1 MCNAY
6 CKTNA
11 WIRLCSWRAGSISWQ
26 VCQTASTSVWILSSG
41 RKQILNTNRSSTKR
55 AADAGRTGHI
65 FRDLR
70 VSFALQRD
78 SLNKVNTIFCNEGA
92 SCCIYLYKVCRL
104 TFLIEKKTWQRVQ
117 MRCTRK
123 WSCSIQAFKRENMAK
138 GKTAARTLTM
148 LSTIALT
155 RWCQDPGECGQRQF
169 RKLKAALKKNKPA
182 AVQHEMGASIASLH
196 FSETTPC
203 NRAKEKNDIDG
214 HLAGGRLE
222 LQHDCVIYRQSLRNF
237 WFPPCTT
244 VWGLARIPFCQ
255 PIVQGASHRNR
266 FGSNGDKSIEVAL
279 PSTISSDIALVANC
293 MKRYV

>member
-104 TFLIEKKTWQRVQ
+104 TFLIEKKPWQRVQ

-169 RKLKAALKKNKPA
+169 RKLKAALKKTSQLQCNMRWVPLLHLCTSQR
-182 AVQHEMGASIASLH
+182 QHHAIVRKRKMTLMATWQADVWNCNMIAWFIDSL
-196 FSETTPC
+196 C
-203 NRAKEKNDIDG
+203 AI
-214 HLAGGRLE
+214 
-222 LQHDCVIYRQSLRNF
+222 
-237 WFPPCTT
+237 
-244 VWGLARIPFCQ
+244 
-255 PIVQGASHRNR
+255 
-266 FGSNGDKSIEVAL
+266 FGSLPAPQFEAWRAFHFASPSYKGQVTETAL
-279 PSTISSDIALVANC
+279 GQMEINQLKWPCHRRSAQTLP
-293 MKRYV
+293 